1 MTRKPPPHS
10 KVHEALNLDGKV
22 ESVKKYYAKWS
33 ETYDLDVSSKYIG
46 TVLIGNILT
55 DFINSGESQL
65 AVQKSAI
72 QIADVGC
79 GTGLVAKG
87 LNDQGYTVIDGMDI
101 SPEMI
106 VKARRLGIYR
116 QLFDEVDINTPLRD
130 EWREAYDVAICCG
143 VFTLGH
149 VQPEALYQLISLIRP
164 GGLVVTST
172 RTAYYDAT
180 DYQRVSDQVES
191 EGLVELKKCLKDAPY
206 TDDGDAH
213 YWIYEVC

>member
-1 MTRKPPPHS
+1 MTSKPPPHEN
-10 KVHEALNLDGKV
+10 VHEALNLDGDP

-33 ETYDLDVSSKYIG
+33 ETYDADVSSEYLG
-46 TVLIGNILT
+46 TVLIGTILT
-55 DFINSGESQL
+55 DFINSGESKL
-65 AVQKSAI
+65 ATEKSAI
-72 QIADVGC
+72 RVSDVGC

-87 LNDQGYTVIDGMDI
+87 LNAQGYTNIDGMDI

-106 VKARRLGIYR
+106 ARARLLGIYQ
-116 QLFDEVDINTPLRD
+116 QLFDEVDINLPLRD
-130 EWREAYDVAICCG
+130 EWLGAYDAAICCG

-180 DYQRVSDQVES
+180 EYQRISDQVES
-191 EGLVELKKCLKDAPY
+191 EGLVELKKCMKDAPY